1 MRRILG
7 CSWVL
12 AMIFL
17 FSAGT
22 AWAGGATLRSAEG
35 PVWVKK
41 GGQGKWTRVQVP
53 YEFGTYDKV
62 GTTAGTAVVALTD
75 GSKIRVCPNSAL
87 QVFGVS
93 LQAVSVYIPHGI
105 VEFFISKNPQRKFT
119 VRTPVVVASVRGTV
133 FRSDVQPK
141 GPSTFSVF
149 NGAVRLSTRKG
160 RAVDLSGGQW
170 AAVDDKGIISKPTL
184 LALDVIVPVDPD
196 QEKAATE
203 PAPAPAAEKAVEN
216 KPAEKKK
223 EPEREATVEQAE
235 TPPPDEDYYEP
246 PPPPETTEEDI
257 MIVSPSTP
265 Q

>member
-1 MRRILG
+1 
-7 CSWVL
+7 
-12 AMIFL
+12 MIFL

-119 VRTPVVVASVRGTV
+119 ARTPVVVASVRGTV

-149 NGAVRLSTRKG
+149 SGGVRLSTRKG
-160 RAVDLSGGQW
+160 RSVDLAGGQW
-170 AAVDDKGIISKPTL
+170 AAVDEKGIISKPTL
-184 LALDVIVPVDPD
+184 LALDVVVPVDPD
-196 QEKAATE
+196 QEKAAVK
-203 PAPAPAAEKAVEN
+203 PAPAPAAEKAEA
-216 KPAEKKK
+216 KQPEKEKVK
-223 EPEREATVEQAE
+223 EPEKKAAEEKEQAE

-246 PPPPETTEEDI
+246 PPPPPPDTVEEDI
-257 MIVSPSTP
+257 AVTVVSPSTP